1 MLASN
6 GISRFVNKTAALRFK
21 GRGLSFHLSH
31 ALFSSFD
38 IDEGSRLLLKTL
50 AQNVDLE
57 AVRSVLDIGCGVGV
71 IGAAVAAHAPSAAIL
86 LQDRDALAAAV
97 AEENCRLNR
106 LDHVE
111 VRCALAFH
119 GLAGRT
125 FDLVASNLPAKAGK
139 PVLQSFLRHA
149 AGCLSATGI
158 AAVVIVAPLASFARE
173 TLDALRCRVVHVEA
187 TRAYTVIHFGAGQ
200 AVAETDAEREDM
212 SPYIRTSADFSTGS
226 SAYSLRTA
234 HSLPDFDTLGYAVK
248 LSLDVL
254 ADAASAR
261 TVLVW
266 NPGQGHLPVGLL
278 AQRGRAI
285 SSLSIAGRDS
295 LECAIS
301 ALNLSSMGRP
311 SARVTALASEADLA
325 AAFPEGSFDLIV
337 AAPRPIPR
345 VPWQADLAAAAEL
358 LLKKGGELFVVGS
371 STDLHRFLEQPTSFH
386 AKTSRKRY
394 GFRAVIQRKP

>member
-1 MLASN
+1 MPAST
-6 GISRFVNKTAALRFK
+6 GISRFVNKTVALRFK
-21 GRGLSFHLSH
+21 GRNLFFHLSH

-57 AVRSVLDIGCGVGV
+57 AVRSALDIGCGVGV
-71 IGAAVAAHAPSAAIL
+71 IGAAVASRAASAKIVM
-86 LQDRDALAAAV
+86 QDRDALAAAFAV
-97 AEENCRLNR
+97 ENCRLNH
-106 LDHVE
+106 LEQVD

-119 GLAGRT
+119 GLEGRT
-125 FDLVASNLPAKAGK
+125 FDLVMSNLPAKAGK
-139 PVLQSFLRHA
+139 PVLQSFFRHA
-149 AGCLSATGI
+149 AGCLSAEGK
-158 AAVVIVAPLASFARE
+158 AAVVIVASLASLARE

-200 AVAETDAEREDM
+200 AGPETDAEREDM
-212 SPYIRTSADFSTGS
+212 SPYIRTSAEFSTGS
-226 SAYSLRTA
+226 GVYSLQTA

-278 AQRGRAI
+278 LQHGRTV

-301 ALNLSSMGRP
+301 RLNLSMMGRP
-311 SARVTALASEADLA
+311 PARVIALPSEADLA
-325 AAFPEGSFDLIV
+325 DAFPEDSFDLLI
-337 AAPRPIPR
+337 AAARPIPR
-345 VPWQADLAAAAEL
+345 VPWQADLAEAAAR

-371 STDLHRFLEQPTSFH
+371 STDLHRFLEQPTSFR
-386 AKTSRKRY
+386 AMKSRKLY